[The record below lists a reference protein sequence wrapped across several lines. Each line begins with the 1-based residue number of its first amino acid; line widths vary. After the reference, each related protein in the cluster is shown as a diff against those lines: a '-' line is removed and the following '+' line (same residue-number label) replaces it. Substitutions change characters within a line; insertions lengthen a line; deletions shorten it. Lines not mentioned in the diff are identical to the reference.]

1 MKYRV
6 IVWIILLLL
15 WCPVAWGQLPV
26 PGILGLSDNSMELES
41 AMMWFDRKGYEKPDF
56 YVEYENESLLVFA
69 NKNNKPGF
77 CVVARADVWRFLHRP
92 VLAYSADG
100 TFTYLDNANKRVL
113 LEGFQK
119 QIASLRK
126 SAETRETVMSR
137 HGAVAPLLG
146 GLRWGQHHPYNMHS
160 PHYGDNRIVIGCV
173 PLSMAMVMNYY
184 KWPDCGVSDV
194 FIEPRY
200 SKVFNYKFA
209 NFQPQWAEYRDIY
222 TSRDTVE
229 ADDLAR
235 TLGMLSLSTDPNIK
249 QKSLGKNLFEIKHLF
264 VNNLKYSGR
273 MTVTQIGATP
283 ANKVDSILRSELDG
297 GRPCI
302 ISTASHAFVCDGYED
317 DYLHYNLGWN
327 GRGNGYYML
336 NIGKNGN
343 ATEILSSIVYGI
355 EPQRN
360 DIAREVHLAK
370 ANTLRRMLSEEEQQS
385 VTSLKLSGPIGSD
398 DVRLLRMM
406 SGAPD
411 KERYP
416 GYPWGALQRLDLSD
430 AKIMKDRKPYYSKRA
445 TGSRWRTIVKSVGEN
460 SYEEKKV
467 FQFKEMDAKSWREFK
482 NVCGTDFDGYSY
494 SFSDGICWEEYY
506 LLTNTVGINMFADC
520 SSLKVLVLPESVSEI
535 GSLAF
540 SSCQSLHVMR
550 IPKKTKSIGWFPF
563 QYCTSLS
570 KLFIPRGIHYKTP
583 DEVYRNCSPGLR
595 VYDY

>member
-1 MKYRV
+1 MKHRL
-6 IVWIILLLL
+6 IVCVLFLFLCSSI
-15 WCPVAWGQLPV
+15 AW
-26 PGILGLSDNSMELES
+26 GLSDNSVELDTALAYFEK
-41 AMMWFDRKGYEKPDF
+41 RGYEKPDF
-56 YVEYENESLLVFA
+56 KVVYEDESLLVFA

-119 QIASLRK
+119 QISSLRK
-126 SAETRETVMSR
+126 SGKAAESVTPRN
-137 HGAVAPLLG
+137 GAVAPLLG
-146 GLRWGQHHPYNMHS
+146 GLRWGQRDPYNKFS
-160 PHYGDNRIVIGCV
+160 PHYGKSRILIGCV
-173 PLSMAMVMNYY
+173 PLSMAMVMNYH
-184 KWPDCGVSDV
+184 KWPDCGESDIFV
-194 FIEPRY
+194 KPLS
-200 SKVFNYKFA
+200 SKMFNYRFD
-209 NFQPQWAEYRDIY
+209 NFRPQWAEYRDSY
-222 TSRDTVE
+222 TSRDSVE
-229 ADDLAR
+229 ADNLAR

-249 QKSLGKNLFEIKHLF
+249 QESVGKNLFEIKHLF

-273 MTVTQIGATP
+273 MTVTKIGALQT
-283 ANKVDSILRSELDG
+283 NEVDSILRSELDS

-302 ISTASHAFVCDGYED
+302 ISTASHAFVCDGYEGE
-317 DYLHYNLGWN
+317 YFHYNLGWY

-355 EPQRN
+355 EPHRN

-411 KERYP
+411 KEHYP

-430 AKIMKDRKPYYSKRA
+430 AKITKDKNPYYSRRA

-506 LLTNTVGINMFADC
+506 LLTNTVGIKMFADC

-535 GSLAF
+535 GSWAF
-540 SSCQSLHVMR
+540 SGCQSLHVMR
-550 IPKKTKSIGWFPF
+550 IPKKTKSIGKFPF

-570 KLFIPRGIHYKTP
+570 KLIIPRGIRYTSP
-583 DEVYRNCSPGLR
+583 DEVHRNCSPGLQ